1 MKRITTLLLAL
12 FALPASVWAE
22 QGDLPYRTKGFY
34 IGAGLGVSQV
44 EMYAGPVI
52 VDSGDTATTIFVGY
66 RLPYSPRG
74 INIALEGAYV
84 DLGTA
89 QDTPLDSTIDLE
101 IDGFDL
107 SALAYF
113 PITRRWDIFAK
124 AGAFI
129 WDAQLNGSAPGS
141 SDFSDSDT
149 GTDLGLGFGAPF
161 NTGTALGLR
170 LEIER
175 LNVLDGAWVGLAS
188 GFYQFK

>member
-22 QGDLPYRTKGFY
+22 QGDLPFRTKGFY
-34 IGAGLGVSQV
+34 IGAGLGISQV

-52 VDSGDTATTIFVGY
+52 VDSGDTTTTIFVGY
-66 RLPYSPRG
+66 RLPYAPRG

-89 QDTPLDSTIDLE
+89 QDTALDSTINLE

-113 PITRRWDIFAK
+113 PITRRWDMFAK
-124 AGAFI
+124 SGAVI
-129 WDAQLNGSAPGS
+129 WDAQLNGSAPVGPA
-141 SDFSDSDT
+141 FSDSDK
-149 GTDLGLGFGAPF
+149 GTDLGLGFGAAF
-161 NTGTALGLR
+161 NTATALGLR

-175 LNVLDGAWVGLAS
+175 LNVLDGAWVGLVS

>member
-1 MKRITTLLLAL
+1 MKRIAILLPIL
-12 FALPASVWAE
+12 FILSATVWAE

-52 VDSGDTATTIFVGY
+52 VDSGDTTTTIFVGY
-66 RLPYSPRG
+66 RLPYAPRG

-89 QDTPLDSTIDLE
+89 QDTALDSTINLE

-113 PITRRWDIFAK
+113 PITRRWDMFAK

-129 WDAQLNGSAPGS
+129 WDAKLNGSAPGG

-149 GTDLGLGFGAPF
+149 GTDVGLGFGAAF

-170 LEIER
+170 VEIER